1 MQSYN
6 PNDEMLRSKI
16 IDHFQEVKKE
26 MAEPDVVYVKVG
38 HIPKVGHEFETNG
51 LKFKV
56 IMSNAKKGRFTA
68 EIL

>member
-6 PNDEMLRSKI
+6 PRDEMLRSKI
-16 IDHFQEVKKE
+16 IDRFDEVKKE
-26 MAEPDVVYVKVG
+26 MEKPDVGYVKVG
-38 HIPKVGHEFETNG
+38 RIPKRGHEFETNG

>member
-6 PNDEMLRSKI
+6 PQDDMLRSKI
-16 IDHFQEVKKE
+16 IDNFKEVEKE
-26 MAEPDVVYVKVG
+26 LSKPDVEYVKVG
-38 HIPKVGHEFETNG
+38 RIPKRGHEFETNG